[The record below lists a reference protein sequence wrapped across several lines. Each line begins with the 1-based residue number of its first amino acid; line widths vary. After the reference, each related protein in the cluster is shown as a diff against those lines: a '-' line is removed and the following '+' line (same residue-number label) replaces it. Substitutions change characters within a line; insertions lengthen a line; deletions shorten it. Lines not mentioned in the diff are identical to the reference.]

1 MKNEKGATIVEASLV
16 FPIVFIIIIIM
27 LTLGNA
33 YYQKCRVEA
42 IVSVNAIECAGYAQD
57 TLLDYYKKN
66 GKVPTNV
73 NDMPSIEPYKY
84 LINGTGSNINTNVA
98 DAEQNIKKQIEELN
112 AGYYKGMEVHLE
124 SYQVSYRNY
133 FIYQTITAKVN
144 CRIQMPVRPLWSSE
158 YLNYY
163 FSVIYDI
170 PVTDSTEFIRNVDMA
185 VDYLEKYGVI
195 DKIQNAMNKVKEFFG
210 S

>member
-1 MKNEKGATIVEASLV
+1 
-16 FPIVFIIIIIM
+16 
-27 LTLGNA
+27 
-33 YYQKCRVEA
+33 
-42 IVSVNAIECAGYAQD
+42 
-57 TLLDYYKKN
+57 
-66 GKVPTNV
+66 
-73 NDMPSIEPYKY
+73 
-84 LINGTGSNINTNVA
+84 
-98 DAEQNIKKQIEELN
+98 
-112 AGYYKGMEVHLE
+112 MEVHLE
-124 SYQVSYRNY
+124 SYQVSYQNY

>member
-1 MKNEKGATIVEASLV
+1 
-16 FPIVFIIIIIM
+16 
-27 LTLGNA
+27 
-33 YYQKCRVEA
+33 
-42 IVSVNAIECAGYAQD
+42 
-57 TLLDYYKKN
+57 
-66 GKVPTNV
+66 
-73 NDMPSIEPYKY
+73 MPSIEPYKY

-185 VDYLEKYGVI
+185 VDYLEKYGI
-195 DKIQNAMNKVKEFFG
+195 TDKIQSAMDKVKEFFG